1 MSQAPCTKPSDRL
14 FTDCL
19 CSQDSLDRLS
29 VDDFWQ
35 EVQNIQQSGSDSEQ
49 EGSVGDA
56 KQPEE
61 GEQEKEWLQ
70 DAGLSTLISEDSEDV
85 DNVGL
90 LSTLTRTQAAAVQRR
105 LDTYTCSVRK
115 KNKQPVRDVRD
126 IFRADNPEHIS
137 KSFCRFSSPGCGR
150 EFFITDVAYSDQ
162 AAILQKQTKLQSRN
176 SRRRKDDGTL
186 PKLISAQCRLGVTR
200 IGDLSAQDMKKVR
213 QLALIDMTALCD
225 ILEVELKRH
234 KLGKRKLH
242 ESCLFGVP
250 LATLVENDQKIK
262 PTTTVPLI
270 LQAMFSFLEKKGLD
284 SEGILRVPGSQSRIK
299 LETNFYP
306 GLFSWEEVNPNDVA
320 ALLKKFIRELP
331 GPLLTPE
338 HLHTFNTVQDIQD
351 LQQRLHVL
359 NLLVLLLPEPNRS
372 TLKALL
378 EYLEKVVS
386 RESKNRMS
394 LWNVSTIMAPNLFM
408 HKGVPPSKP
417 AEGDE
422 KEQAERAA
430 DVMTLL
436 IQYQDLLWTIP
447 NFLIVQVRKL
457 NENSSRRYQFY
468 DRRIKNLLRKMQSE
482 KTEKNPPEIPNFLM
496 VQVRKLNENSSRRYQ
511 FYDRR
516 IKNLLRKMQN
526 EKTEKNP
533 PEPYRTV
540 KIQAAHLLSDSM
552 EVRLDTESRA
562 GDALAQFH
570 MNLRS
575 RRNSVVKCS
584 SSNGSTVYPDYAIY
598 EVGGNIGIF
607 NAFLHSNIYSQ
618 SASQTARLRA
628 INQVSLASPSPADPW
643 IAFQS
648 GLQASLLSWQ
658 EMQQRKI
665 KKRMQLIKTES
676 MENVIRAGIR
686 LAVLP
691 EVNAKLKRGI
701 PLPSTPEVSLV
712 NPVLKV
718 NQIILPFSIDPEV
731 RGGVEE

>member
-1 MSQAPCTKPSDRL
+1 MKNRPANMGGNEGFVGRLPSSWSFTATRIPRPQIQPNRFLSQHRKKALCLPALSDTSSSEMSQAPCTKPPDRL
-14 FTDCL
+14 STDCL
-19 CSQDSLDRLS
+19 CSQGSLDRLS

-35 EVQNIQQSGSDSEQ
+35 EVQYIQQSGSDSEQ

-126 IFRADNPEHIS
+126 IFRADNPKKTLMETKDS
-137 KSFCRFSSPGCGR
+137 GRDSQTRSPLDNCGR

-284 SEGILRVPGSQSRIK
+284 SVGILRVPGSQSRIKNLQQK

-331 GPLLTPE
+331 APLLTPE

-359 NLLVLLLPEPNRS
+359 NLLVLRLPEPNRS

-386 RESKNRMS
+386 RENKNRMS

-430 DVMTLL
+430 DVMSLL
-436 IQYQDLLWTIP
+436 IQYQDLLWT
-447 NFLIVQVRKL
+447 
-457 NENSSRRYQFY
+457 
-468 DRRIKNLLRKMQSE
+468 
-482 KTEKNPPEIPNFLM
+482 IPNFLM

-516 IKNLLRKMQN
+516 IKNLLRKVQS

-562 GDALAQFH
+562 VDALAQFH

-575 RRNSVVKCS
+575 MGNSVVTC
-584 SSNGSTVYPDYAIY
+584 NGSTAYSDYAIY
-598 EVGGNIGIF
+598 EVGGNIGEHCLDPNTHLLDLYNNNPSGEWIIK
-607 NAFLHSNIYSQ
+607 LRP
-618 SASQTARLRA
+618 ASDRL
-628 INQVSLASPSPADPW
+628 L
-643 IAFQS
+643 
-648 GLQASLLSWQ
+648 
-658 EMQQRKI
+658 
-665 KKRMQLIKTES
+665 
-676 MENVIRAGIR
+676 
-686 LAVLP
+686 
-691 EVNAKLKRGI
+691 
-701 PLPSTPEVSLV
+701 
-712 NPVLKV
+712 
-718 NQIILPFSIDPEV
+718 
-731 RGGVEE
+731 

>member
-1 MSQAPCTKPSDRL
+1 MKNRPANMGGNEGFVGRLPSSWNFTATRIPRPQIQPNRFLSQHRKKALCLPALSDTSSSEMIQAPCTKPPDRL
-14 FTDCL
+14 STDCL
-19 CSQDSLDRLS
+19 LSQDSLDRLS
-29 VDDFWQ
+29 IDDFWQ

-126 IFRADNPEHIS
+126 IFRADNPEKTLMETKDS
-137 KSFCRFSSPGCGR
+137 GRDSQTRSPLDSCGR

-270 LQAMFSFLEKKGLD
+270 LQAGSRPGWKMTPVQKCLYAADAENPSKTTASSFSD
-284 SEGILRVPGSQSRIK
+284 
-299 LETNFYP
+299 
-306 GLFSWEEVNPNDVA
+306 VNQV
-320 ALLKKFIRELP
+320 LP
-331 GPLLTPE
+331 LSTSTP
-338 HLHTFNTVQDIQD
+338 
-351 LQQRLHVL
+351 
-359 NLLVLLLPEPNRS
+359 S
-372 TLKALL
+372 TQCRALL

-386 RESKNRMS
+386 RENKNRMS

-430 DVMTLL
+430 DVMRLL
-436 IQYQDLLWTIP
+436 IQYQDLLWT
-447 NFLIVQVRKL
+447 
-457 NENSSRRYQFY
+457 
-468 DRRIKNLLRKMQSE
+468 
-482 KTEKNPPEIPNFLM
+482 IPNFLM

-533 PEPYRTV
+533 PEHFEYFHRVITIHKCALPAPLIRLLRQIKERRETKAKAKLARPVFQQFQAAGIESMRDGPPLVLSYPINRDV
-540 KIQAAHLLSDSM
+540 KI
-552 EVRLDTESRA
+552 SRA
-562 GDALAQFH
+562 YDF
-570 MNLRS
+570 RS
-575 RRNSVVKCS
+575 TLQVTVRVVYYYK
-584 SSNGSTVYPDYAIY
+584 
-598 EVGGNIGIF
+598 
-607 NAFLHSNIYSQ
+607 
-618 SASQTARLRA
+618 
-628 INQVSLASPSPADPW
+628 
-643 IAFQS
+643 
-648 GLQASLLSWQ
+648 
-658 EMQQRKI
+658 
-665 KKRMQLIKTES
+665 
-676 MENVIRAGIR
+676 
-686 LAVLP
+686 
-691 EVNAKLKRGI
+691 
-701 PLPSTPEVSLV
+701 
-712 NPVLKV
+712 
-718 NQIILPFSIDPEV
+718 
-731 RGGVEE
+731 

>member
-1 MSQAPCTKPSDRL
+1 MGGNEGFAGRLPSSWTFTATRIPRPQIQPNRLSQHCKNALCLPALSDTSSSEMSQAPCMKPPDRIS
-14 FTDCL
+14 TDCL
-19 CSQDSLDRLS
+19 RSQDSLDRLS
-29 VDDFWQ
+29 IDDFWQ

-49 EGSVGDA
+49 EGSVGDT

-105 LDTYTCSVRK
+105 LDTYSCSVRK

-126 IFRADNPEHIS
+126 IFRADNS
-137 KSFCRFSSPGCGR
+137 KNTLMESKDSGRGSHTRCPLDSCGR

-176 SRRRKDDGTL
+176 SRRRKDDGIL
-186 PKLISAQCRLGVTR
+186 PKLIPGQCRLGVTR
-200 IGDLSAQDMKKVR
+200 IRDLSAQDMKKVG

-234 KLGKRKLH
+234 KLGKRKIH

-262 PTTTVPLI
+262 PNTTVPLI
-270 LQAMFSFLEKKGLD
+270 LQAMFSCLEKKGLD

-299 LETNFYP
+299 NLQQKLETNFYP
-306 GLFSWEEVNPNDVA
+306 GLFSWEDVNPNDVA

-331 GPLLTPE
+331 APLLTPE
-338 HLHTFNTVQDIQD
+338 HLHTFNTVQYIKD

-386 RESKNRMS
+386 RENKNRMS

-422 KEQAERAA
+422 KEQAERTA
-430 DVMTLL
+430 DVMRLL
-436 IQYQDLLWTIP
+436 IQYQDLLWT
-447 NFLIVQVRKL
+447 VRKL

-468 DRRIKNLLRKMQSE
+468 DRRIKNLLRKIQS
-482 KTEKNPPEIPNFLM
+482 
-496 VQVRKLNENSSRRYQ
+496 
-511 FYDRR
+511 
-516 IKNLLRKMQN
+516 

-540 KIQAAHLLSDSM
+540 KIQAAPLLSDSM
-552 EVRLDTESRA
+552 EIRLDTDSRA
-562 GDALAQFH
+562 VDVLAEFH

-575 RRNSVVKCS
+575 MGNSVVKR
-584 SSNGSTVYPDYAIY
+584 NGSTAYPDYAIY
-598 EVGGNIGIF
+598 EVGGNIGEHCLDPNTYLLDLYNNNPSGEWIIK
-607 NAFLHSNIYSQ
+607 LRP
-618 SASQTARLRA
+618 AS
-628 INQVSLASPSPADPW
+628 D
-643 IAFQS
+643 
-648 GLQASLLSWQ
+648 
-658 EMQQRKI
+658 
-665 KKRMQLIKTES
+665 
-676 MENVIRAGIR
+676 
-686 LAVLP
+686 
-691 EVNAKLKRGI
+691 KL
-701 PLPSTPEVSLV
+701 
-712 NPVLKV
+712 
-718 NQIILPFSIDPEV
+718 F
-731 RGGVEE
+731 

>member
-1 MSQAPCTKPSDRL
+1 MKNRPANMGGNERFSSWNFTATRIPRPQIQPNCLSQHRKNALCLPALSDPSFSEMSQAPCTKPPDQLS
-14 FTDCL
+14 TDCL
-19 CSQDSLDRLS
+19 HSQDSLDRLS

-126 IFRADNPEHIS
+126 IFRADNS
-137 KSFCRFSSPGCGR
+137 KKTLMETKDSGRDSQTSCPLDSCGR
-150 EFFITDVAYSDQ
+150 EFFITDVAYSEQ
-162 AAILQKQTKLQSRN
+162 AAILQKQTKLRSRN

-186 PKLISAQCRLGVTR
+186 PKLIPVQCRLGVTR
-200 IGDLSAQDMKKVR
+200 IGDLSAQDVKKVR

-234 KLGKRKLH
+234 RLGKRKIH

-262 PTTTVPLI
+262 PNTTVPLI
-270 LQAMFSFLEKKGLD
+270 LQAMFSYLEKKGLD
-284 SEGILRVPGSQSRIK
+284 SEGILRVPGSQSRIKNLQQK

-331 GPLLTPE
+331 APLLTPE
-338 HLHTFNTVQDIQD
+338 HLHTFNTVQYIQD
-351 LQQRLHVL
+351 LQQRLYVL

-386 RESKNRMS
+386 REKKNRMS

-430 DVMTLL
+430 DVMRLL

-447 NFLIVQVRKL
+447 NFLMIQVRKL
-457 NENSSRRYQFY
+457 NESSSRRYQFY
-468 DRRIKNLLRKMQSE
+468 DKRIKNLLRKMQSE
-482 KTEKNPPEIPNFLM
+482 KTEKNPPE
-496 VQVRKLNENSSRRYQ
+496 
-511 FYDRR
+511 
-516 IKNLLRKMQN
+516 
-526 EKTEKNP
+526 
-533 PEPYRTV
+533 PYRTV
-540 KIQAAHLLSDSM
+540 KIQVAPLLSDSM
-552 EVRLDTESRA
+552 EVRLDTDSRA
-562 GDALAQFH
+562 VDVLAEFH

-575 RRNSVVKCS
+575 MGNSVVKR
-584 SSNGSTVYPDYAIY
+584 NGSTAYPDCAIY
-598 EVGGNIGIF
+598 EVGGNIGEHCLDPNTYLLDLYNNNPSGEWIIK
-607 NAFLHSNIYSQ
+607 LRP
-618 SASQTARLRA
+618 AS
-628 INQVSLASPSPADPW
+628 D
-643 IAFQS
+643 
-648 GLQASLLSWQ
+648 
-658 EMQQRKI
+658 
-665 KKRMQLIKTES
+665 
-676 MENVIRAGIR
+676 
-686 LAVLP
+686 
-691 EVNAKLKRGI
+691 KL
-701 PLPSTPEVSLV
+701 
-712 NPVLKV
+712 
-718 NQIILPFSIDPEV
+718 F
-731 RGGVEE
+731 

>member
-1 MSQAPCTKPSDRL
+1 MKNRPANMGGNEGFVGRLPSSWNFTATRIPRPQIQPNRFLSQHRKKALCLPALSDTSSSEMSQAPCTKPPDRL
-14 FTDCL
+14 STDCL
-19 CSQDSLDRLS
+19 RSQDSLDRLS
-29 VDDFWQ
+29 IDDFWQ

-284 SEGILRVPGSQSRIK
+284 SEGILRVPGSQARIKNLQQK

-331 GPLLTPE
+331 APLLTPE
-338 HLHTFNTVQDIQD
+338 HLHTFNTVQGK
-351 LQQRLHVL
+351 HS
-359 NLLVLLLPEPNRS
+359 PS
-372 TLKALL
+372 TDHSLTVTPCSPLSTSTPSTQCRALL

-386 RESKNRMS
+386 RENKNRMS

-430 DVMTLL
+430 DVMRLL
-436 IQYQDLLWTIP
+436 IQYQDLLWT
-447 NFLIVQVRKL
+447 
-457 NENSSRRYQFY
+457 
-468 DRRIKNLLRKMQSE
+468 
-482 KTEKNPPEIPNFLM
+482 IPNFLM

-516 IKNLLRKMQN
+516 IKNLLRKMQS

-575 RRNSVVKCS
+575 MGNSVVKR

-598 EVGGNIGIF
+598 EVGGNIANTG
-607 NAFLHSNIYSQ
+607 N
-618 SASQTARLRA
+618 T
-628 INQVSLASPSPADPW
+628 
-643 IAFQS
+643 
-648 GLQASLLSWQ
+648 
-658 EMQQRKI
+658 
-665 KKRMQLIKTES
+665 
-676 MENVIRAGIR
+676 
-686 LAVLP
+686 
-691 EVNAKLKRGI
+691 
-701 PLPSTPEVSLV
+701 STKHKGNTSTKHKG
-712 NPVLKV
+712 NTSTKHKG
-718 NQIILPFSIDPEV
+718 NTSTKHK
-731 RGGVEE
+731 GNTSTKHKGNTSTKHKGNTSTKHKGNTSTKHKGNTSTKHKGNTSTKHKGNTSTKHKGNTSTKHK